1 MACNSGAKE
10 HCKLSLRLAAV
21 IFKLQS
27 QLNSEQDVT
36 NRSELQTLLNNATT
50 QQNQLDRQWS
60 RVLQKHRSNFGDPC
74 VCPLDSVDKNW
85 FPL

>member
-1 MACNSGAKE
+1 MECKSGAKE
-10 HCKLSLRLAAV
+10 HCKLSLRLADV

-27 QLNSEQDVT
+27 QLNSEQDVN

-50 QQNQLDRQWS
+50 QQGQLDRQWS
-60 RVLQKHRSNFGDPC
+60 RVLLKHRSNFGNPC
-74 VCPLDSVDKNW
+74 DCPLDSADKNW